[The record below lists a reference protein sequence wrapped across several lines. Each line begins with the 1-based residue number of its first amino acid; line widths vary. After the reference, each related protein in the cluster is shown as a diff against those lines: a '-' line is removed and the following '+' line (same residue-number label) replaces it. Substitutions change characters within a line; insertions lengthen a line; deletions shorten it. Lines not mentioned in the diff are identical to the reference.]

1 MRRVWM
7 AIATVLAFL
16 PALAWPQAC
25 IIQAQDAHIEVK
37 VCQQN
42 RNIPKQ
48 LFEEGFCAPQ
58 LQEQEVKVTLTAL
71 CPTGA
76 FGVCRGAKV
85 QGVAYQ
91 QDVHYYGVASDAA
104 YLKSACEQQSSG
116 VWVDLQSS
124 AAKAYD

>member
-1 MRRVWM
+1 MMRVWM

-25 IIQAQDAHIEVK
+25 IIQAQDAHIEV
-37 VCQQN
+37 
-42 RNIPKQ
+42 
-48 LFEEGFCAPQ
+48 
-58 LQEQEVKVTLTAL
+58 QEQEVKVTLTAL

-104 YLKSACEQQSSG
+104 YLKPACEQQSSG
-116 VWVDLQSS
+116 VWVDL
-124 AAKAYD
+124 